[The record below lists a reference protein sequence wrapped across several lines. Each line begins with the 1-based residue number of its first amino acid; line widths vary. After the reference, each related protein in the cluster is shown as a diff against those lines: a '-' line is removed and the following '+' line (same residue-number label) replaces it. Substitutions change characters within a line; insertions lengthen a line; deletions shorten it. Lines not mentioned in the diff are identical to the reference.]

1 MRNRHLPARGKTRTI
16 MEFKAPSAAHI
27 GRPSGSILRLALW
40 CEVVALAA
48 VALFAL
54 AAPEE
59 AVHQMR
65 TPLTLAAVTMVIGAI
80 AIANVIAIRAG
91 LEKIKRNL
99 RFELTA
105 DELVRKRS
113 GWPEVHILLNE
124 ISAIHE
130 RRGWLD
136 VIAPKRRIAIPEDVQ
151 GFRMLRQELA
161 KHKNIAKA
169 PSHMRPGLVLLAAS
183 FTAWAI
189 VFLSSEPYVVTTAG
203 ICGLGLMTWSMVG
216 IITALQRN
224 RIRVVLWGWLL
235 FSWLAALWII
245 QSRIAHLHRH

>member
-1 MRNRHLPARGKTRTI
+1 
-16 MEFKAPSAAHI
+16 MEFKAPSAGHI

-40 CEVVALAA
+40 CEVVALA
-48 VALFAL
+48 VLALFAL
-54 AAPEE
+54 SAPEE

-65 TPLTLAAVTMVIGAI
+65 TPLTLAAVTMVVGAI
-80 AIANVIAIRAG
+80 AIANIIAIRAG
-91 LEKIKRNL
+91 LEKIKRDL
-99 RFELTA
+99 RFDLTA
-105 DELVRKRS
+105 NELVRKRS

-124 ISAIHE
+124 ISAIRE

-169 PSHMRPGLVLLAAS
+169 PNRMRSGLVLLAAS
-183 FTAWAI
+183 LTAWAI
-189 VFLSSEPYVVTTAG
+189 VLLSSEPYVVTTAG

-216 IITALQRN
+216 MILALPRN
-224 RIRVVLWGWLL
+224 RTRIALWGWLL
-235 FSWLAALWII
+235 FGWLAALWII
-245 QSRIAHLHRH
+245 QSRITHLHRH